1 MTTEDQTISS
11 SGGYVQSS
19 STTDHVDHH
28 HHEHDSLNP
37 PLVKKKRNL
46 PGNPDPEAEVIA
58 LSPKTLMATNRFLC
72 EICGKGFQRDQNLQL
87 HRRGHNLPWKLK
99 QRTSKEVRKRVYV
112 CPEKSCVHHHPTRA
126 LGDLTGI
133 KKHFCRKHG
142 EKKWKCEKCAKRY
155 AVQSDWKAHSKTC
168 GTREYRCDC
177 GTIFS
182 RRDSFITHRAF
193 CDALAEETA
202 RLNAAS
208 HLKSLAATAGSNLNY
223 HYLMGTLIPSPSSQP
238 PPSFPFG
245 PPQPQHHHQ
254 HFPIPTTTFDHHH
267 HHQDVMKPASSLSL
281 WMGGNINHHQQV
293 TIEDRIAPQPHSPN
307 EDYNW
312 AFGNAN
318 NRGELI
324 TTSDSLITH
333 DNNINIVQ
341 SKENTNA
348 ATSLSVP
355 SLFSSVDQITQ
366 DANAASANMSATALL
381 QKAAQMGSTS
391 STSPTTT
398 ITTDQSGYLQSFA
411 SKTSD
416 QSNQIVEDGGSDK
429 FFALFGSNSVELM
442 SNNNNG
448 LHEIENPR
456 NGVRVVSGIDELQNY
471 PWKRRR
477 VEIGNA
483 GGGGGQTR
491 DFLGVGVQTM
501 CHSSSINGWI

>member
-1 MTTEDQTISS
+1 MTAEDQTISS

-19 STTDHVDHH
+19 SITDHVDHH
-28 HHEHDSLNP
+28 HEHESFNLP
-37 PLVKKKRNL
+37 PAKKKRNL

-99 QRTSKEVRKRVYV
+99 QRTTKEVRKRVYV

-142 EKKWKCEKCAKRY
+142 EKKWKCEKCSKRY

-177 GTIFS
+177 GTVFS

-208 HLKSLAATAGSNLNY
+208 HLKNLTSNNLNY
-223 HYLMGTLIPSPSSQP
+223 HYLMGTLIPSPPPPP

-245 PPQPQHHHQ
+245 PLQPQQHHHH
-254 HFPIPTTTFDHHH
+254 HFPITTNAFDH

-281 WMGGNINHHQQV
+281 WMGGNINNHHQV
-293 TIEDRIAPQPHSPN
+293 TIDDHNAPQPQSPQ

-312 AFGNAN
+312 VFGNAN

-333 DNNINIVQ
+333 HENINIFP
-341 SKENTNA
+341 SKENANA

-355 SLFSSVDQITQ
+355 SLFSSVDHISQ
-366 DANAASANMSATALL
+366 DANAVANMSATALL
-381 QKAAQMGSTS
+381 QKAAQMGVTS
-391 STSPTTT
+391 STPTTTT
-398 ITTDQSGYLQSFA
+398 ITNNQSTFHQSFA
-411 SKTSD
+411 SKISG
-416 QSNQIVEDGGSDK
+416 QSQIIDDGGSDK
-429 FFALFGSNSVELM
+429 FFALFGQNSVGLM
-442 SNNNNG
+442 SNNG
-448 LHEIENPR
+448 FHHEIQNPR
-456 NGVRVVSGIDELQNY
+456 SGVTVVSGIDELQNY
-471 PWKRRR
+471 PLKRRR
-477 VEIGNA
+477 VESGDA
-483 GGGGGQTR
+483 GGGGQTR

>member
-1 MTTEDQTISS
+1 MD
-11 SGGYVQSS
+11 
-19 STTDHVDHH
+19 
-28 HHEHDSLNP
+28 N
-37 PLVKKKRNL
+37 
-46 PGNPDPEAEVIA
+46 
-58 LSPKTLMATNRFLC
+58 
-72 EICGKGFQRDQNLQL
+72 
-87 HRRGHNLPWKLK
+87 
-99 QRTSKEVRKRVYV
+99 
-112 CPEKSCVHHHPTRA
+112 
-126 LGDLTGI
+126 
-133 KKHFCRKHG
+133 
-142 EKKWKCEKCAKRY
+142 
-155 AVQSDWKAHSKTC
+155 
-168 GTREYRCDC
+168 
-177 GTIFS
+177 

-267 HHQDVMKPASSLSL
+267 HQDVMKPASSLSL

-312 AFGNAN
+312 VFGNAN

-333 DNNINIVQ
+333 DHNINIVQ

-411 SKTSD
+411 SKIAD

-448 LHEIENPR
+448 LHEIGNPR
-456 NGVRVVSGIDELQNY
+456 NSVRVVSGIDELQNY

-491 DFLGVGVQTM
+491 DFLGVGVQAV